1 MAISDPIDSP
11 NSDFDS
17 PWKRALEDYFEEFMA
32 FFFPDIDG
40 DIDWE
45 RGYEF
50 LDTQLQ
56 QIVREAE
63 TGKRFADKLVK
74 LWRKSGEQTCVFVH
88 IEIQSQREPGFE
100 GRMFTYY
107 NRLRDRFDE
116 SIVSLAVLA
125 DTDHNWRPQTFR
137 DSLWGCEVQFTFP
150 IVKLL
155 DYGQQWQTL
164 EQSTNPFATV
174 VMAHLKTQETQGNP
188 TLRRDT
194 KLILARALFQR
205 GYPRETVLRLLGFI
219 DWLLALPSALED
231 SFWQEI
237 IAIQENNPMPYVLSI
252 ERMALARGREEGRD
266 RQADLLL
273 KLFHLKFHGTA
284 PGPIAT
290 LIRSL
295 TIAQLNDLDDV
306 ALELDS
312 WAQILD
318 FILVGDHADLGK
330 QVQPGALDQV
340 AIAYFGEVS
349 EAIQAKL
356 AGLSVERVQSLAAA
370 MVDWRSVEELQNWLA

>member
-1 MAISDPIDSP
+1 MLDSDPQP

-40 DIDWE
+40 DIDWD

-125 DTDHNWRPQTFR
+125 DTDPNWRPQTFR

-188 TLRRDT
+188 VLRRDT
-194 KLILARALFQR
+194 KLILAKALFQR

-237 IAIQENNPMPYVLSI
+237 IAIQEENPMPYVLSI
-252 ERMALARGREEGRD
+252 ERMALARGREEGREELRD
-266 RQADLLL
+266 QQTALLL
-273 KLFHLKFHGTA
+273 KLLQLKFQGV
-284 PGPIAT
+284 PEP
-290 LIRSL
+290 
-295 TIAQLNDLDDV
+295 IAQLIRGLEFDRLTVLSNA
-306 ALELDS
+306 ALELES
-312 WAQILD
+312 WPQVLQ
-318 FILVGDHADLGK
+318 LVLIDPIEGIQQGVLR
-330 QVQPGALDQV
+330 QV
-340 AIAYFGEVS
+340 AIAFWGELS
-349 EAIQAKL
+349 EATERGL
-356 AGLSVERVQSLAAA
+356 AGLSIDQVQILSTEILSWSTEADFLA
-370 MVDWRSVEELQNWLA
+370 WLGGDL